1 MDLEY
6 LANDEID
13 DQYEKIAEP
22 YLEDIDFAFFVVNF
36 GYTKADYEALTPAE
50 KLFIRKAYE
59 DKTVGDSS
67 LFEKAVEVAIG
78 NTVCRKKGK
87 RALSLWQKQQRPADK
102 VVVQKQ
108 IEIVNDVEEKNG
120 KNWVQAIYQAAG
132 IKMPE
137 KGVINHG

>member
-1 MDLEY
+1 M
-6 LANDEID
+6 
-13 DQYEKIAEP
+13 
-22 YLEDIDFAFFVVNF
+22 VNF

-59 DKTVGDSS
+59 DKTVGDST
-67 LFEKAVEVAIG
+67 LFQKAVEVAVG
-78 NTVCRKKGK
+78 NVMRKKGK
-87 RALSLWQKQQRPADK
+87 RPVQLWEKQQRPADK
-102 VVVQKQ
+102 AVVQKQ
-108 IEIVNDVEEKNG
+108 IEIVNEVEEKNG

>member
-1 MDLEY
+1 M
-6 LANDEID
+6 
-13 DQYEKIAEP
+13 YEKEAKD
-22 YLEDIDFAFFVVNF
+22 YLDTMDFAFFVVNF

-87 RALSLWQKQQRPADK
+87 RALSLWHKQQRPADK
-102 VVVQKQ
+102 VVVEKQ
-108 IEIVNDVEEKNG
+108 IEIVNEVEEKNG
-120 KNWVQAIYQAAG
+120 KDWVQAIYKAAG

-137 KGVINHG
+137 KGAMNHG